1 MMKKKKSKF
10 VIAIEFLL
18 FEFIFTIVTGGAIL
32 FYGPFNTVR
41 KMFVG
46 AAMTTA
52 NHKYLATTF
61 LSQKRIDEILHGDSA
76 AASTNSNGEEQDI
89 NMIKVDNSHSDKVE
103 KFTIKGKKFD
113 GYILLISDPTRVKIG
128 YTKKMGKEGERTS
141 KIAEDH
147 NAVAAINGGGFS
159 DNTGGSWGGTA
170 AIPSGILMVDGKSI
184 YNSVDESCKCST
196 VGFDSKGR
204 MYVGKHSINELKSLG
219 VKDALS
225 FDLPGVDSI
234 LLVNGKSQ
242 IRGDGGAGPAPRTA
256 IGQREDGTVVMLVVD
271 GRQLLKNG
279 ATLQDL
285 VQIMLE
291 QKVKNAIN
299 LDGGS
304 STTMYYDGEVVNN
317 PSDIYG
323 ERVVNNA
330 FYVLP

>member
-1 MMKKKKSKF
+1 MKKKKSKAKIIIGF
-10 VIAIEFLL
+10 IL
-18 FEFIFTIVTGGAIL
+18 FEFVFTVVTGTAIL
-32 FYGPFNTVR
+32 FYGPFATVR

-61 LSQKRIDEILHGDSA
+61 LSQKRIDEILHGDSVQ
-76 AASTNSNGEEQDI
+76 ASSSKSSEEQDI
-89 NMIKVDNSHSDKVE
+89 NMINVNNTHSDKIE
-103 KFTIKGKKFD
+103 KLTISGKKFD
-113 GYILLISDPTRVKIG
+113 GYILLISDPTRIKVG

-141 KIAEDH
+141 QIAEEH
-147 NAVAAINGGGFS
+147 GAAAAINGGGFS

-170 AIPSGILMVDGKSI
+170 AVPSGILMSEGNSV
-184 YNSVDESCKCST
+184 YNSVDEDSKCSA

-204 MYVGKHSINELKSLG
+204 MYVGKHSINELKKLG
-219 VKDALS
+219 IKEALS
-225 FDLPGVDSI
+225 FDIDGIDSI

-242 IRGDGGAGPAPRTA
+242 IKGDGGAGPAPRTA
-256 IGQREDGTVVMLVVD
+256 IGQREDGTVVMVVVD
-271 GRQLLKNG
+271 GRQIFKQG
-279 ATLQDL
+279 ATLQDM
-285 VQIMLE
+285 VQIMIE

-304 STTMYYDGEVVNN
+304 SSTMYYDGEVINN

-330 FYVLP
+330 LYVLP